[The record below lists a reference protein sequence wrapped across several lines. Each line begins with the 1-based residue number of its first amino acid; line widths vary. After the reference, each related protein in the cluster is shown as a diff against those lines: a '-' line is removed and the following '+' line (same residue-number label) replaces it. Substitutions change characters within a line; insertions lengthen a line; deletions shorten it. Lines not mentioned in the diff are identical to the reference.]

1 MKKHLL
7 ALAALATVSGAVVAQ
22 NVTVYGILDT
32 SYTNVPKNTTAGTQ
46 AAIPSSVWLPS
57 VCGFTGT
64 EDLGGGLKAK
74 FELESDINSDAGS
87 QGAGGIF
94 GRKSSVSLSGNFG
107 TVTAGN
113 MIDIIFLQGFI
124 DNVRQAHSSSSAVLG
139 LAYGAS
145 SGTGSTTS
153 GNVFSPNTIKYTS
166 PTLGG
171 VTATIQHQLGEAA
184 GDTGKSQA
192 TAGMLNYTAGA
203 LSLSAAYK
211 ESNNSSDVSF
221 QKKTYLGATYKMGN
235 VGLSGTYT
243 KYKGDGTAST
253 VDAQL
258 YEAGVSYAINPS
270 LTAAVNHVNID
281 DKATSKRPTVSS
293 VSLKQSLSKRTSLW
307 ALASQVDNKGGTN
320 TFSPFYNTVQAA
332 GTKATGVAVG
342 VTHTF

>member
-1 MKKHLL
+1 
-7 ALAALATVSGAVVAQ
+7 VSGAVAAQ

-46 AAIPSSVWLPS
+46 AAITSSVWLPS
-57 VCGFTGT
+57 VFGFTGT

-74 FELESDINSDAGS
+74 FELESDINTDAGT

-94 GRKSSVSLSGNFG
+94 GRKSTVALSGNFG

-124 DNVRQAHSSSSAVLG
+124 DNVRQAHSASSAVLG
-139 LAYGAS
+139 LAYGTNTVNTT
-145 SGTGSTTS
+145 GTGTTTG
-153 GNVFSPNTIKYTS
+153 GNVFSPNTIKYTTPS
-166 PTLGG
+166 FGG
-171 VTATIQHQLGEAA
+171 ITATVQHQLGEAA
-184 GDTGKSQA
+184 GDSGKSQA
-192 TAGMLNYTAGA
+192 TAGMLNYSAGA

-211 ESNNSSDVSF
+211 ESHNSNDVTF

-243 KYKGDGTAST
+243 KYKGDGTVST

-258 YEAGVSYAINPS
+258 YEAGLSYAISPS
-270 LTAAVNHVNID
+270 LTAAVNYVSID
-281 DKATSKRPTVSS
+281 DNVTNKRPTVSS
-293 VSLKQSLSKRTSLW
+293 VSLKNALSKRTSLW
-307 ALASQVDNKGGTN
+307 ALAAQVDNKNGDN
-320 TFSPFYNTVQAA
+320 TFSPFYNTIQAA